1 MFVAEAVGSSFLGV
15 LIDKLIAFPLL
26 EYARRK
32 IVDRTLEDW
41 RKTLTHI
48 EAVVDDAENK
58 QIREKAVKVWLDDL
72 KSLAYDIED
81 VVDEFDTKARQRS
94 LTEGSQAST
103 SKTLILSECRYLVDL
118 PTKMGR
124 LINLR
129 HLKIDGTELERMPR
143 EMSRMK
149 NL

>member
-1 MFVAEAVGSSFLGV
+1 MFVAEAVGSSFIGV
-15 LIDKLIAFPLL
+15 LIDKLIASPLL

-32 IVDRTLEDW
+32 KVDRTLEEW

-81 VVDEFDTKARQRS
+81 VVDEFDTEAKQRS
-94 LTEGSQAST
+94 LTEGPQAST
-103 SKTLILSECRYLVDL
+103 SKVVIHDL
-118 PTKMGR
+118 P
-124 LINLR
+124 
-129 HLKIDGTELERMPR
+129 
-143 EMSRMK
+143 
-149 NL
+149 